1 MSRHEVRTLTTFICM
16 QQYLST
22 FYEISSRL
30 NKSIMDQPVQG
41 FFQQLK
47 LTTYNHGQEYHFFD
61 GLYALEIDDKPLS
74 SNAFCM

>member
-1 MSRHEVRTLTTFICM
+1 
-16 QQYLST
+16 
-22 FYEISSRL
+22 
-30 NKSIMDQPVQG
+30 MDQPVLE

-47 LTTYNHGQEYHFFD
+47 LTTYNHVQEYHFFD